1 MALFKFAKKSVR
13 YKDTDYITKNLCRFI
28 SMFQDLKKNKYKK
41 TIKQNSIIAIR
52 PVR

>member
-28 SMFQDLKKNKYKK
+28 SMLQDLRKKQIQKNYK
-41 TIKQNSIIAIR
+41 TE
-52 PVR
+52 